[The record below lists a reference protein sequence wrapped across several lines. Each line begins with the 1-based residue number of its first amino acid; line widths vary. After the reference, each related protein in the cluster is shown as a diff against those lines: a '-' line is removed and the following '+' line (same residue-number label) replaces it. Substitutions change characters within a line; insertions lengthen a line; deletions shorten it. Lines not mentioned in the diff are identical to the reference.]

1 MPSSPRPLHLWLA
14 LSPHGFGHAAMTA
27 PVVEALRRRI
37 PDLRLTIQTA
47 VPRAFLETRYGGDF
61 EQVEEIA
68 DFGFKMLSATAI
80 DLERSAEGYRALHA
94 DLPGVI
100 AREAEAMRRG
110 SPDLVLSNAAYV
122 PIAAAAQAGIPA
134 AALLSLNWADL
145 YGHYLG
151 DCPEAATIQAQ
162 MAECYN
168 RARLILRV
176 TPAMDMP
183 SLPRRV
189 EIGPVARR
197 GRARRAELVRFGTER
212 VGLVAF
218 GGIDH
223 NLKLELW
230 PRLPGWTWLCAGEVP
245 AGRDDLVPW
254 MAAGLDFSDLLA
266 SVDVVVTKPG
276 YGTFTEAGL
285 CGTPVL
291 YTLRPDWLESPALDH
306 WLAAHTRALG
316 VPAES
321 LPGALES
328 QLRTLFSL
336 PVPQVAE
343 PVGNEQA
350 AGHLMEL
357 LLDAPSDCARS

>member
-1 MPSSPRPLHLWLA
+1 
-14 LSPHGFGHAAMTA
+14 MTA
-27 PVVEALRRRI
+27 PVVDALRRRV

-47 VPRAFLETRYGGDF
+47 VPRAFLQTRYGSDF

-80 DLERSAEGYRALHA
+80 DLDRSAEGYRTLHA
-94 DLPGVI
+94 DLPAVI
-100 AREAEAMRRG
+100 GREAERLGRAA
-110 SPDLVLSNAAYV
+110 PDLVLSNAAYV
-122 PIAAAAQAGIPA
+122 PIAAAAEAGIPA

-145 YGHYLG
+145 YRHYLG
-151 DCPEAATIQAQ
+151 DRPEAAEIHRR

-168 RARLILRV
+168 SARLILRV

-183 SLPRRV
+183 SLPKRV
-189 EIGPVARR
+189 EIGAVARR
-197 GRARRAELVRFGTER
+197 GRERRGELAHFGAARL
-212 VGLVAF
+212 GLVAF

-223 NLKLELW
+223 DLNMELW
-230 PRLPGWTWLCAGEVP
+230 PRLPGWTWLCAGETP
-245 AGRDDLVPW
+245 AGRDDLMDW
-254 MAAGLDFSDLLA
+254 RESGLEFSDLLA

-291 YTLRPDWLESPALDH
+291 HALRPDWLESPALDH

-321 LPGALES
+321 LPGDLES

-343 PVGNEQA
+343 PEGNEQA
-350 AGHLMEL
+350 ADRL
-357 LLDAPSDCARS
+357 LALWRGEREGCGRS

>member
-1 MPSSPRPLHLWLA
+1 MPPSLRPLHLWLA

-27 PVVEALRRRI
+27 PVIDALRRRI

-68 DFGFKMLSATAI
+68 DFGFRMLSATAV
-80 DLERSAEGYRALHA
+80 DLGRSAEGYRALHA
-94 DLPGVI
+94 DLPAVI
-100 AREAEAMRRG
+100 DREAERLRRAA
-110 SPDLVLSNAAYV
+110 PDLVLSNAAYV
-122 PIAAAAQAGIPA
+122 PLAAAARAGIPA

-145 YGHYLG
+145 YRHYLG
-151 DCPEAATIQAQ
+151 DRPEAATIQAQ

-168 RARLILRV
+168 QARLILRV

-197 GRARRAELVRFGTER
+197 GRARHGELACFGSER
-212 VGLVAF
+212 LGLVAF

-223 NLKLELW
+223 DLNLEHW
-230 PRLPGWTWLCAGEVP
+230 PRLPGWTWLCAGEPP
-245 AGRDDLVPW
+245 AGRDDMVPW
-254 MAAGLDFSDLLA
+254 TAAGMEFSDLLA
-266 SVDVVVTKPG
+266 SADVVVTKPG

-285 CGTPVL
+285 CGTAVL

-321 LPGALES
+321 LPGELES

-336 PVPQVAE
+336 PIPQVAE

-350 AGHLMEL
+350 ADHLMEL
-357 LLDAPSDCARS
+357 WRLARGDCGCS